1 MLWSCET
8 IQRSR
13 CSHAHFH
20 SRCTRIFLTGLLLLG
35 TVSACAPPQIA
46 PQAEGIIPP
55 QAAPAASSTTL
66 PAQGSTETVAT
77 VRPAA
82 FAGTWYPGNPDDLR
96 STVDNFL
103 AAVKPIDGAPVA
115 LIVPHAGYAYS
126 GQVAAAG
133 FKQLAQGTYD
143 VAVIIGADHAEP
155 ISDPIAV
162 YPDGGFETP
171 LGVVPVDTDLAQA
184 LIAADPRIKADPAAH
199 AGEHVIEIELPF
211 LQRVCPGCR
220 IVPVLIGTDD
230 PATVEAL
237 GNALAKVLPGRRAVM
252 IASSDLSHYP
262 AYADAV
268 TVDRDTLNAIETG
281 DPAAVRST
289 IASSM
294 ARGTGGL
301 ATCACGESAIL
312 AVMQAA
318 KQLGADTVSVLRY
331 ANSGDVAGADKN
343 QVVGYGAVMLWR
355 SELPQLSAEQ
365 RTALLAAARAAIAE
379 HLKTGQIPEASVSD
393 PILNRPAGAFVTLT
407 EKGELRGC
415 IGHMTA
421 DAPLVRTI
429 QEMAVAAAESD
440 PRFPSLTPEELDQVK
455 LEISVLSP
463 LHRVTDLNAIRVG
476 TDGLMIVKYGA
487 RGVFLPQ
494 VPVQEGWDRDA
505 YLENLCLKAGLERG
519 CWKENASLYSFT
531 AIVFGENEP

>member
-1 MLWSCET
+1 MR
-8 IQRSR
+8 I
-13 CSHAHFH
+13 HFV
-20 SRCTRIFLTGLLLLG
+20 SRIFLMLLLLG
-35 TVSACAPPQIA
+35 AISACTSPSPVA
-46 PQAEGIIPP
+46 PQAEGVIPS
-55 QAAPAASSTTL
+55 PATGSTTL
-66 PAQGSTETVAT
+66 PAPSGTQTMAQVH
-77 VRPAA
+77 PAA

-103 AAVKPIDGAPVA
+103 AEVKPIDGAPIA
-115 LIVPHAGYAYS
+115 LIVPHAGYTYS
-126 GQVAAAG
+126 GQVAAVG

-199 AGEHVIEIELPF
+199 AGEHVVEIELPF

-230 PATVEAL
+230 PAAVQAL
-237 GNALAKVLPGRRAVM
+237 GDALAKVLPGRRAVM

-281 DPAAVRST
+281 DPAAVRGT
-289 IASSM
+289 IDASM
-294 ARGTGGL
+294 ARGTAAL

-312 AVMQAA
+312 AVMHAA

-331 ANSGDVAGADKN
+331 ANSGDVAGADRN

-365 RTALLAAARAAIAE
+365 QTTLLTAARSAIAE
-379 HLKTGQIPEASVSD
+379 HLKSGQMPEAPAGD
-393 PILNRPAGAFVTLT
+393 PILTRPAGAFVTLT

-421 DAPLVRTI
+421 DAPMVRTI

-440 PRFPSLTPEELDQVK
+440 PRFPSLTPKELDLVK

-531 AIVFGENEP
+531 ALVFGENEP

>member
-1 MLWSCET
+1 MR
-8 IQRSR
+8 IHFVSR
-13 CSHAHFH
+13 
-20 SRCTRIFLTGLLLLG
+20 ILLMLLLLG
-35 TVSACAPPQIA
+35 AVSACAAPPIA
-46 PQAEGIIPP
+46 PQAEGTIST
-55 QAAPAASSTTL
+55 QAAPAAPST
-66 PAQGSTETVAT
+66 AQPTRGSTEAAAT

-82 FAGTWYPGNPDDLR
+82 FAGTWYPGTPDDLR
-96 STVDNFL
+96 STVDDFL
-103 AAVKPIDGAPVA
+103 AAVKPIDGAPIA
-115 LIVPHAGYAYS
+115 LIVPHAGYTYS
-126 GQVAAAG
+126 GQVAATG

-155 ISDPIAV
+155 ISNPIAV
-162 YPDGGFETP
+162 YPEGGFETP
-171 LGVVPVDTDLAQA
+171 LGVVPVDADLAQA
-184 LIAADPRIKADPAAH
+184 IIAADPNIKADPAAH
-199 AGEHVIEIELPF
+199 QGEHVIEMELPF
-211 LQRVCPGCR
+211 LQRVCPNCK

-230 PATVEAL
+230 PVTVAAL

-281 DPAAVRST
+281 DPTVVRST
-289 IASSM
+289 IDASL
-294 ARGTGGL
+294 ARKTGGL

-343 QVVGYGAVMLWR
+343 QVVGYGAVMLWHY
-355 SELPQLSAEQ
+355 EPPQLSIEQ
-365 RTALLAAARAAIAE
+365 RTALLAAARNAMAE
-379 HLKTGQIPEASVSD
+379 HLKSGQMPKAQVGD
-393 PILNRPAGAFVTLT
+393 PVLDRPAGAFVTLT

-421 DAPLVRTI
+421 DAPMVRTI

-440 PRFPSLTPEELDQVK
+440 PRFPTLTAAELAQVK

-463 LHRVTDLNAIRVG
+463 LHRVTDPNEIRVG
-476 TDGLMIVKYGA
+476 TDGLMIDKFGEQ
-487 RGVFLPQ
+487 GVFLPQ
-494 VPVQEGWDRDA
+494 VPVQQGWDREA
-505 YLENLCLKAGLERG
+505 YLENLCLKAGLDQG
-519 CWKENASLYSFT
+519 CWKEDAKLYTFT
-531 AIVFGENEP
+531 AVVFGENEP

>member
-1 MLWSCET
+1 M
-8 IQRSR
+8 
-13 CSHAHFH
+13 
-20 SRCTRIFLTGLLLLG
+20 
-35 TVSACAPPQIA
+35 
-46 PQAEGIIPP
+46 
-55 QAAPAASSTTL
+55 
-66 PAQGSTETVAT
+66 
-77 VRPAA
+77 
-82 FAGTWYPGNPDDLR
+82 
-96 STVDNFL
+96 
-103 AAVKPIDGAPVA
+103 
-115 LIVPHAGYAYS
+115 
-126 GQVAAAG
+126 G
-133 FKQLAQGTYD
+133 FKQLAQGAYD

-155 ISDPIAV
+155 ISNPIAV

-171 LGVVPVDTDLAQA
+171 LGVVRVDADLAQA

-199 AGEHVIEIELPF
+199 QGEHVIEIELPF
-211 LQRVCPGCR
+211 LQLVCPDCR
-220 IVPVLIGTDD
+220 IVPVLVGTDD
-230 PATVEAL
+230 PAAVEAL
-237 GNALAKVLPGRRAVM
+237 GDALAKVLPGRRAVM

-268 TVDRDTLNAIETG
+268 TVDRDTLNAIATG

-289 IASSM
+289 IDASM
-294 ARGTGGL
+294 ARKTGGL

-318 KQLGADTVSVLRY
+318 KQLGADTVSMLRY
-331 ANSGDVAGADKN
+331 ANSGDIAGADRN

-355 SELPQLSAEQ
+355 SELPQLSDEQ
-365 RTALLAAARAAIAE
+365 QTALLTAARAAIAE
-379 HLKTGQIPEASVSD
+379 HLKTGQIPEAPVSD
-393 PILNRPAGAFVTLT
+393 HLVNRPAGAFVTLT

-415 IGHMTA
+415 IGQMTA

-440 PRFPSLTPEELDQVK
+440 PRFPSLTHDELDKVK

-494 VPVQEGWDRDA
+494 VPLQEGWDRDA
-505 YLENLCLKAGLERG
+505 YLANVCLKAGLEQG
-519 CWKENASLYSFT
+519 CWKENASVYTFT
-531 AIVFGENEP
+531 ALVFGEHEP